1 VPDHFKLSPD
11 AHQRTLSP
19 ARLPAELRWLATQI
33 QPLLRWHLWSF
44 LCITAGSLLA
54 LLTPLIL
61 KWLVDAVIPHHRLGF
76 LSVAVALIFVGHEG
90 RVFFSSLG
98 SYLMLTASQKMALD
112 LRISL
117 LRHVDSLAADFYE
130 STAVG
135 TILYPFKEPID
146 EISYLGSDMVP
157 AILRMMLTTAFTLIA
172 MFMLSP
178 KLTLTVLPVVP
189 VFLIV
194 RQYFRSKIT
203 IEADVVQNDR
213 LFWSNFLEEH
223 VSAAVPIQLVVQERR
238 QERLAF
244 RLLARLMRSQ
254 QKLYR
259 TGSWFTVWS
268 SMAVAVSMCA
278 VIGYGGAS
286 VMAGTMSVGGL
297 VAFYGF
303 IAQLFDPLSGA
314 CDLYARAQRT
324 FASIRQ
330 LTATFSLQTTVSTI
344 QGAPSLSAIKPL
356 RIDFD
361 GVEFGYARQKAMLRI
376 PRLCVVAGE
385 SVAIIGANGAGK
397 STVAKLIVR
406 LYDPTVG
413 SIRIAG
419 DDIRAID
426 LKDLRRNVCYLAR
439 DATLFEGTV
448 ESNLRF
454 IRPDASLR
462 ELEEAIEWVGLTEM
476 VGSLPH
482 GLNERVGPKGCQL
495 SGGERQRLAL
505 ARAVLQSPKVLILD
519 EATSCLDAVGE
530 MTILS
535 SIRRSLSGS
544 TLIVISHRQST
555 LSGFARVLR
564 LAHGQIVHDS
574 DQGVHRGGK
583 IVDVLRLPN
592 RLQGPGPTSGGG
604 C

>member
-1 VPDHFKLSPD
+1 MPDRPTLSSVAQQRKLSP
-11 AHQRTLSP
+11 L
-19 ARLPAELRWLATQI
+19 RLPAELRWLVTQI
-33 QPLLRWHLWSF
+33 RPLLRWHLWSF
-44 LCITAGSLLA
+44 GCITVGSLLA

-61 KWLVDAVIPHHRLGF
+61 KWLVDAVIPQRRLGL

-90 RVFFSSLG
+90 RVLFTSLG

-146 EISYLGSDMVP
+146 EISYLGSDLVP
-157 AILRMMLTTAFTLIA
+157 AMLRMMLTTAFTLIA
-172 MFMLSP
+172 MFTLSP
-178 KLTLTVLPVVP
+178 LLTLSVLPLIP

-194 RQYFRSKIT
+194 RQHFRSKIT

-213 LFWSNFLEEH
+213 ISWSNFLEEH
-223 VSAAVPIQLVVQERR
+223 VSSAIPIQLVVQERR

-278 VIGYGGAS
+278 VIGYGGSS
-286 VMAGTMSVGGL
+286 VMAGTMSVGSL

-330 LTATFSLQTTVSTI
+330 LTATFSLQTSVPTSG
-344 QGAPSLSAIKPL
+344 GAPMTSSAKPL
-356 RIDFD
+356 HIEFD
-361 GVEFGYARQKAMLRI
+361 AVEFGYPRQKAMLRI
-376 PRLCVVAGE
+376 PRLFLLAGE
-385 SVAIIGANGAGK
+385 DVAITGANGAGK
-397 STVAKLIVR
+397 STLAKLIVR
-406 LYDPTVG
+406 LYDPVVG
-413 SIRIAG
+413 AIRLAG
-419 DDIRAID
+419 DDIRHID

-439 DATLFEGTV
+439 DAVLFEGTI

-454 IRPDASLR
+454 GRPDAPRS
-462 ELEEAIEWVGLTEM
+462 ELEEAIDLVGLTEM
-476 VGSLPH
+476 VGLLPCR
-482 GLNERVGPKGCQL
+482 LLERVGPRGCQL

-505 ARAVLQSPKVLILD
+505 ARALLQSPRVLILD
-519 EATSCLDAVGE
+519 EATSCLDSVGE
-530 MTILS
+530 SMILS
-535 SIRRSLSGS
+535 SIRKKLVGS
-544 TLIVISHRQST
+544 TLLVVSHRQST
-555 LSGFARVLR
+555 VSGFARVINLS
-564 LAHGQIVHDS
+564 HGQIIHDS
-574 DQGVHRGGK
+574 DDKLSAVGRDLSAV
-583 IVDVLRLPN
+583 N
-592 RLQGPGPTSGGG
+592 TLQKN
-604 C
+604 

>member
-1 VPDHFKLSPD
+1 MPPVAHRRKLSPF
-11 AHQRTLSP
+11 RIS
-19 ARLPAELRWLATQI
+19 AELRWLVTQI
-33 QPLLRWHLWSF
+33 RPLLRWHLGSF
-44 LCITAGSLLA
+44 FCITAGSLLA

-61 KWLVDAVIPHHRLGF
+61 KWLVDAVIPQRRLGL

-90 RVFFSSLG
+90 RVLFTSLG

-112 LRISL
+112 LRITL

-146 EISYLGSDMVP
+146 EISYLGSDLIP

-172 MFMLSP
+172 MFILSP
-178 KLTLTVLPVVP
+178 LLTLSVLPLIP
-189 VFLIV
+189 VFLVV

-203 IEADVVQNDR
+203 IEADVVQNER
-213 LFWSNFLEEH
+213 LVWSNFLEEH
-223 VSAAVPIQLVVQERR
+223 VSSAVPIQLVVQERR
-238 QERLAF
+238 QERVAF

-286 VMAGTMSVGGL
+286 VMAGTMSVGSL

-330 LTATFSLQTTVSTI
+330 LTTTFALQTTVSSI
-344 QGAPSLSAIKPL
+344 QGAPGVSSIKPL
-356 RIDFD
+356 HIEFD
-361 GVEFGYARQKAMLRI
+361 GVEFGYARQKAMLYI
-376 PRLCVVAGE
+376 PRLCLLTGEDVALTGP
-385 SVAIIGANGAGK
+385 NGAGK

-406 LYDPTVG
+406 LYDPGVG
-413 SIRIAG
+413 AIRIAG
-419 DDIRAID
+419 NDIRHID

-439 DATLFEGTV
+439 DAVLFEGTI

-454 IRPDASLR
+454 IRPDASRR
-462 ELEEAIEWVGLTEM
+462 ELEEAIELVGLTEM
-476 VGSLPH
+476 VGLLPCR
-482 GLNERVGPKGCQL
+482 LTERVGPRGCQL

-505 ARAVLQSPKVLILD
+505 ARALLQSPRVLILD
-519 EATSCLDAVGE
+519 EATSCLDAAGE
-530 MTILS
+530 TLILR
-535 SIRRSLSGS
+535 SIRKKLIGS
-544 TLIVISHRQST
+544 TLLVISHRQST
-555 LSGFARVLR
+555 LSGFARVLS

-574 DQGVHRGGK
+574 DCKSNAVS
-583 IVDVLRLPN
+583 DSLPAEAT
-592 RLQGPGPTSGGG
+592 LQVTDLT
-604 C
+604 